1 MSAKKQIMMFF
12 LLLIFLLPT
21 TLYILIKTLKLIVC
35 DIIYYVKDKKHG
47 A

>member
-1 MSAKKQIMMFF
+1 MTFKKQIIMFF

-21 TLYILIKTLKLIVC
+21 TLYIFIKTLKLIIS
-35 DIIYYVKDKKHG
+35 DIIYNVKDKKHG